1 MAEPFKWSTTVQR
14 FRLEVDGVEIGTFLE
29 VNGLKVSA
37 EPATFTE
44 GGQNQFTHQRP
55 GRMSWPNIT
64 LKRGITQNNEL
75 FEWFSKTSGDGYA
88 GEGNTVSLTSAAITL
103 IDEKGDPLRSWAF
116 DRAFPVRWEGPDFSV
131 TTSEIPSEQLEMAHH
146 GFRPAT

>member
-1 MAEPFKWSTTVQR
+1 MVEPFKWSTTVQR

-55 GRMSWPNIT
+55 GRMTWPNIT

-116 DRAFPVRWEGPDFSV
+116 DRAFPVRWDGPDFSV
-131 TTSEIPSEQLEMAHH
+131 GAGEVPSEQLEMAHH